1 MLSFLDDPP
10 RHLFF
15 TGKGGVGKTS
25 LACASA
31 VRLADEGR
39 TVLLVSTDPASN
51 LKDVLEAPVGDTAGS
66 VESVPNLSAV
76 NVDPEAA
83 ADEYRERVI
92 EPMVGT
98 APDETIEQV
107 EEQLSGACTTEIAS
121 FDKFTRFLA
130 GDAAAP
136 YDHVVF
142 DTAPT
147 GHTLRLLELPAA
159 WSDYIERNP
168 EGASCLGPVS
178 GLEAQQERYTAA
190 VEALQDEAR
199 TTLVLVSRPEA
210 AALKE
215 AARSSRE
222 LRDLDITNQRLVVNG
237 VFRARDPGDPL
248 AAAMERRAEEA
259 VDRMPDALADLPRDT
274 VPLKGHNLVGLSSLR
289 ALLRDE
295 PAVISTSRPENGL
308 ENGTEQAPGA
318 GLPSIRG
325 LVDDVAGDGHGLV
338 MVMGKGGVGKTTI
351 AASVAVDLA
360 RRGEEVL
367 LTTTDP
373 AAHVAGAVGSDA
385 LPTLEVSAIDPEET
399 ARNYR
404 ERVLE
409 TKGKGLDPKERKLL
423 EEDLRSPC
431 TKEVAVFRAFA
442 REIGTARRQ
451 FVVMD
456 TAPTGHTLLLL
467 DTTGSYHREVM
478 RTSDVEASRITTPL
492 MRLQDPDYTKM
503 LLVTLPETTPILEA
517 GQLQNDL
524 ERAGITP
531 YAWVVNQSLA
541 AAGPSDPLLVERAH
555 AERPQIEAVRS
566 EHAERTA
573 LAPWMLEEPVGPERL
588 QALARGA
595 TAPAPPDA

>member
-1 MLSFLDDPP
+1 MLSFLDAPP
-10 RHLFF
+10 RYLFF

-39 TVLLVSTDPASN
+39 EVLLVSTDPASN
-51 LKDVLEAPVGDTAGS
+51 LKEVLGAPVGDTVGS
-66 VESVPNLSAV
+66 VDSVPNLSAV
-76 NVDPEAA
+76 NIDPEAA

-92 EPMVGT
+92 EPMVGVL
-98 APDETIEQV
+98 PDETVEQV

-121 FDKFTRFLA
+121 FDKFTQFLA
-130 GDAAAP
+130 GEEGRP

-159 WSDYIERNP
+159 WSDYIEENP
-168 EGASCLGPVS
+168 DGASCLGPVS

-190 VEALQDEAR
+190 VEALQDAGR

-222 LRDLDITNQRLVVNG
+222 LRDLDVVNQRLVVNG
-237 VFRARDPGDPL
+237 IFRAQDAGDPL
-248 AAAMERRAEEA
+248 AAAMERRAGEA
-259 VDRMPDALADLPRDT
+259 LEGIPDTLKDLPRDT
-274 VPLKGHNLVGLSSLR
+274 VPLKGHNLVGLDSLR
-289 ALLRDE
+289 ALLSDE
-295 PAVISTSRPENGL
+295 PAATATNDTGT
-308 ENGTEQAPGA
+308 NGTEQAPDID
-318 GLPSIRG
+318 LPTVHE
-325 LVDDVAGDGHGLV
+325 LVDGFAGDGQGLV

-373 AAHVAGAVGSDA
+373 AAHIADAVGSDA
-385 LPTLEVSAIDPEET
+385 LPNLEVSAIDPEEAT
-399 ARNYR
+399 RRYR
-404 ERVLE
+404 ERVLK
-409 TKGKGLDPKERKLL
+409 TKGKDLDPEERELL

-431 TKEVAVFRAFA
+431 TQEVAVFRAFA
-442 REIGTARRQ
+442 REISTAQRQ

-478 RTSDVEASRITTPL
+478 RTSEIEAGRITTPL

-503 LLVTLPETTPILEA
+503 LLVTLPETTPVLEA
-517 GQLQNDL
+517 KQLQDDL
-524 ERAGITP
+524 ERAGIAP

-555 AERPQIEAVRS
+555 AEGSQIELVQ
-566 EHAERTA
+566 EQHAERTA
-573 LAPWMLEEPVGPERL
+573 LAPWMPEEPVGSKRL

-595 TAPAPPDA
+595 AEPVPADV

>member
-1 MLSFLDDPP
+1 MLSYLNAPT

-31 VRLADEGR
+31 VHLADAGHD
-39 TVLLVSTDPASN
+39 VLLVSTDPASN
-51 LKDVLEAPVGDTAGS
+51 LEQVLEAPVGPDVAP

-76 NVDPEAA
+76 NIDPEAA
-83 ADEYRERVI
+83 ADAYRERVV
-92 EPMVGT
+92 EPMMGVL
-98 APDETIEQV
+98 PEETVQQV
-107 EEQLSGACTTEIAS
+107 EEQLSGACTTEIAA
-121 FDKFTRFLA
+121 FDKFTQFLA
-130 GDAAAP
+130 EGEATAP
-136 YDHVVF
+136 FDHIVF

-159 WSDYIERNP
+159 WSDFIEENP

-178 GLEAQQERYTAA
+178 GLEAQKARYSEA
-190 VEALQDEAR
+190 VDALNDADR
-199 TTLVLVSRPEA
+199 TTLVLVSRPET

-222 LRDLDITNQRLVVNG
+222 LRALGITNQQLALNG
-237 VFRARDPGDPL
+237 FFRARDAGDPL
-248 AAAMERRAEEA
+248 AEAMERRAEEA
-259 VDRMPDALADLPRDT
+259 LAAMPDVLSDLPRDT
-274 VPLKGHNLVGLSSLR
+274 VPLKGHNLVGLGALR
-289 ALLRDE
+289 ELLRESDRATTTNGAE
-295 PAVISTSRPENGL
+295 RPP
-308 ENGTEQAPGA
+308 QV
-318 GLPSIRG
+318 GLPTVRD
-325 LVDDVAGDGHGLV
+325 LVDGFAEDGKGLI

-360 RRGEEVL
+360 RRGEDVL

-373 AAHVAGAVGSDA
+373 AAHIADAVGSDA
-385 LPTLEVSAIDPEET
+385 LSNLEVSAIDPDEAT
-399 ARNYR
+399 RQYR
-404 ERVLE
+404 ERVLK
-409 TKGKGLDPKERKLL
+409 TKGKDLDPEERELL

-431 TKEVAVFRAFA
+431 TQEVAVFRAFA
-442 REIGTARRQ
+442 REISTAQRQ

-478 RTSDVEASRITTPL
+478 RTSQIEASRITTPL

-503 LLVTLPETTPILEA
+503 LLVTLPETTPVLEA
-517 GQLQNDL
+517 RQLQDDL

-541 AAGPSDPLLVERAH
+541 APGPSDPLLVERAH
-555 AERPQIEAVRS
+555 SEMPQIETVQN
-566 EHAERTA
+566 EHARRIA
-573 LAPWMLEEPVGPERL
+573 LAPWMPEEPVGPAPL

-595 TAPAPPDA
+595 TRSDHVAVQ

>member
-1 MLSFLDDPP
+1 MLSFLDGPP

-31 VRLADEGR
+31 VRLADAGHD
-39 TVLLVSTDPASN
+39 VLLVSTDPASN
-51 LKDVLEAPVGDTAGS
+51 LERVLEAPVGPEVAPVD
-66 VESVPNLSAV
+66 SVPGLSAV

-83 ADEYRERVI
+83 ADAYRERVL
-92 EPMVGT
+92 EPMMGVL
-98 APDETIEQV
+98 PDETVEQV

-121 FDKFTRFLA
+121 FDKFTQFLA

-136 YDHVVF
+136 YDHVIF

-159 WSDYIERNP
+159 WSDYIEENP

-178 GLEAQQERYTAA
+178 GLEAQRERYTAA
-190 VEALQDEAR
+190 VEALQDGAR
-199 TTLVLVSRPEA
+199 TTLVMVSRPDTG
-210 AALKE
+210 ALTE

-222 LRDLDITNQRLVVNG
+222 LRDLGIENQQLALNG

-248 AAAMERRAEEA
+248 AEAMERRAEEA
-259 VDRMPDALADLPRDT
+259 LDAMPDELADLPRDT
-274 VPLKGHNLVGLSSLR
+274 VPLKGYNLVGLDALRSLVS
-289 ALLRDE
+289 DE
-295 PAVISTSRPENGL
+295 EPSTAT
-308 ENGTEQAPGA
+308 NGTEQPPEID
-318 GLPSIRG
+318 LPSVHG
-325 LVDDVAGDGHGLV
+325 LVDDFADDGQGLV

-373 AAHVAGAVGSDA
+373 AAHVADAVGNEA
-385 LPTLEVSAIDPEET
+385 FPNLEVSAIDPEEAT
-399 ARNYR
+399 RQYR

-409 TKGKGLDPKERKLL
+409 TKGKDLDPEERELL

-442 REIGTARRQ
+442 REIGTAQRQ

-478 RTSDVEASRITTPL
+478 RTSEVEAGRITTPL

-503 LLVTLPETTPILEA
+503 LLVTLPETTPVMEA
-517 GQLQNDL
+517 TQLQDDL

-555 AERPQIEAVRS
+555 AEGPQIDAVRGQ
-566 EHAERTA
+566 HAERTA
-573 LAPWMLEEPVGPERL
+573 LVPWMPDEPIGPDRL

-595 TAPAPPDA
+595 TEAMPAHS

>member
-1 MLSFLDDPP
+1 MLSFLDHPS
-10 RHLFF
+10 RYLFF

-31 VRLADEGR
+31 VRLADEGLD
-39 TVLLVSTDPASN
+39 VLLVSTDPASN
-51 LKDVLEAPVGDTAGS
+51 LQQVLEAPVGSDVAP

-76 NVDPEAA
+76 NIDPEAA

-92 EPMVGT
+92 EPMMGVL
-98 APDETIEQV
+98 PDETVEQV

-121 FDKFTRFLA
+121 FDKFTQFLA
-130 GDAAAP
+130 GEGAAADM
-136 YDHVVF
+136 DHVVF

-159 WSDYIERNP
+159 WSDYIEENP

-210 AALKE
+210 SALKE
-215 AARSSRE
+215 VARSSGE
-222 LRDLDITNQRLVVNG
+222 LKELDITNQQLAVNG
-237 VFRARDPGDPL
+237 VFRAQDPGDPL
-248 AAAMERRAEEA
+248 AEAMERRAEEA
-259 VDRMPDALADLPRDT
+259 LDAVPEELATLPRDT
-274 VPLKGHNLVGLSSLR
+274 VPLKGYNLVGLGALRSLVSGE
-289 ALLRDE
+289 E
-295 PAVISTSRPENGL
+295 PSATTNGAEQPPEID
-308 ENGTEQAPGA
+308 
-318 GLPSIRG
+318 LPTVHG
-325 LVDDVAGDGHGLV
+325 LVDGFAEDGHGLI

-373 AAHVAGAVGSDA
+373 AAHVTDAVGADA
-385 LPTLEVSAIDPEET
+385 LPNLEVSAIDPDEA
-399 ARNYR
+399 ARQYR
-404 ERVLE
+404 DRVLE
-409 TKGKGLDPKERKLL
+409 TKGKDMDPEERELL

-442 REIGTARRQ
+442 REIGKAQRQ

-478 RTSDVEASRITTPL
+478 RTSEVEAGRITTPL

-503 LLVTLPETTPILEA
+503 LLLTLPETTPVLEA
-517 GQLQNDL
+517 KQLQDDL
-524 ERAGITP
+524 ERADITP

-555 AERPQIEAVRS
+555 AEVSQIEAVQS

-573 LAPWMLEEPVGPERL
+573 LAPWMPDEPVGPDRL
-588 QALARGA
+588 QALARGTTQA
-595 TAPAPPDA
+595 TPVQA

>member
-1 MLSFLDDPP
+1 MLSFLDPP
-10 RHLFF
+10 SRYLFF

-31 VRLADEGR
+31 VRLADEGND
-39 TVLLVSTDPASN
+39 VLLVSTDPASN
-51 LKDVLEAPVGDTAGS
+51 LEQVLEAPVGSDVAT

-76 NVDPEAA
+76 NIDPEAA
-83 ADEYRERVI
+83 ADDYRERVI
-92 EPMVGT
+92 EPMMGVL
-98 APDETIEQV
+98 PDETVEQV

-121 FDKFTRFLA
+121 FDKFTQFLA
-130 GDAAAP
+130 GEGAAAEF
-136 YDHVVF
+136 DHVVF

-159 WSDYIERNP
+159 WSDYIEENP

-210 AALKE
+210 SALKE
-215 AARSSRE
+215 AARSSGE
-222 LRDLDITNQRLVVNG
+222 LRELDITNQRLAVNG
-237 VFRARDPGDPL
+237 VFSAQNPSDPL
-248 AAAMERRAEEA
+248 AEAMERRAEEA
-259 VDRMPDALADLPRDT
+259 LDMMPNELAELPRDT
-274 VPLKGHNLVGLSSLR
+274 VPLKGYNLVGLDALRSLVSGE
-289 ALLRDE
+289 E
-295 PAVISTSRPENGL
+295 PSAPT
-308 ENGTEQAPGA
+308 NGTEQPPEID
-318 GLPSIRG
+318 LPTVHG
-325 LVDDVAGDGHGLV
+325 LVDGFADDGHGLI

-373 AAHVAGAVGSDA
+373 AAHVTDAVGADA
-385 LPTLEVSAIDPEET
+385 LPNLEVSAIDPDEA
-399 ARNYR
+399 ARQYR
-404 ERVLE
+404 ERVLK
-409 TKGKGLDPKERKLL
+409 TKGKDMDPEERELL

-431 TKEVAVFRAFA
+431 TQEVAVFRAFA
-442 REIGTARRQ
+442 REIGKAQRQ

-478 RTSDVEASRITTPL
+478 RTSEMEAGRITTPL

-503 LLVTLPETTPILEA
+503 LLVTLPETTPVLEA
-517 GQLQNDL
+517 KQLQDDL
-524 ERAGITP
+524 ERADITP

-555 AERPQIEAVRS
+555 AEVPQIEAVQN

-573 LAPWMLEEPVGPERL
+573 LAPWMPDEPVGPDRL
-588 QALARGA
+588 QALARGTTQA
-595 TAPAPPDA
+595 APVQA